1 MAESSDVQRVRV
13 VDQWAVKTAKGEYLD
28 AKAVDTVNTVVILML
43 IGLTLFWVAVAYF
56 QAQAL
61 VYVNGS
67 DLIHWEPSTI
77 GSILLV
83 VVNFLAALAHLAG
96 VSLIV
101 RHNAST
107 PFLIQLFCGLIGVGG
122 VLQSNSI
129 ISYGVFAVP
138 VYIIIAALIGIVRPY
153 FKR

>member
-1 MAESSDVQRVRV
+1 MAESQDVQRVRV

-28 AKAVDTVNTVVILML
+28 ANSVSTINTVVILML

-77 GSILLV
+77 GSIILV
-83 VVNFLAALAHLAG
+83 VVNFLAALAHLLG

-101 RHNAST
+101 RHNSSA

-122 VLQSNSI
+122 ILQAGSLVI
-129 ISYGVFAVP
+129 YGVFSVP
-138 VYIIIAALIGIVRPY
+138 VYLVIAALIGIVRPY

>member
-1 MAESSDVQRVRV
+1 MAESPDVQRVRV

-43 IGLTLFWVAVAYF
+43 IALTLFWVAVAYF
-56 QAQAL
+56 QVQAL

-67 DLIHWEPSTI
+67 DIIHWEPYTI
-77 GSILLV
+77 GSIVVV
-83 VVNFLAALAHLAG
+83 VVNFLAALAHLLG

-101 RHNAST
+101 RHNASA
-107 PFLIQLFCGLIGVGG
+107 PFLIQLFCGLIAVGG